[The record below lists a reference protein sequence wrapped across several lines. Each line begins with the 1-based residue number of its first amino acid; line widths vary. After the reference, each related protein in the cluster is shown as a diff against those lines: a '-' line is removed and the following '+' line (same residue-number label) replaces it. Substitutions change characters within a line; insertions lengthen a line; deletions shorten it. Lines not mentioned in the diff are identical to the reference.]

1 MNFVGS
7 LIGECWKPAKANPRI
22 CSFVVSSICG
32 VFWYNLEF
40 VEIEL
45 KNAGDKICYFFLWLL
60 FEEIKLKWEILYLSF
75 KVAEF

>member
-45 KNAGDKICYFFLWLL
+45 KNAGDKIYYFFVITFWRNK
-60 FEEIKLKWEILYLSF
+60 IKVRDSIF
-75 KVAEF
+75 KF